1 MDMHPQVDAQGSS
14 DLNSTDLPD
23 VDAAHVYV
31 MMKKNTRVSR
41 NIRACW
47 FFRHLGRQVSFT
59 PLISV
64 ENLTEELNLVSVIPK
79 NPEMKLLLGQTYQV
93 SVGPDTIVTFLSY
106 QYKLSFTL
114 DLSPSMMTVDIQ
126 NASYVYDG
134 ILTSLSRC
142 LRGLVMPLYIP
153 GSCIHYSPDLYISVI
168 CHTPVVCSFTN
179 QVLVQGVKINQSN
192 VDHYLKHIEFE
203 LNQFEAALSSSFV
216 SLLKLYKRKESFF
229 LDEDEEEDRERQ
241 FNLTDHIGTPEAGF
255 TNMLRYGI
263 LSLQLLP
270 ENSSSGII
278 IITDGIVGLPN
289 SYLIEL
295 LLNQMRNNT
304 TMCSFIKVGSPS
316 SLYRKLAHVPHIE
329 LMQAIAT
336 ATFGAYLGT
345 GPDVSEEK
353 GEANLYHRAI
363 LFWSFQRG
371 LEGFKYDIT
380 HFSDEDMP
388 GSISWIKRMLNRHPI
403 TKESYGAECLRKER
417 EKRTVV
423 AGLHSVLS
431 VRLREGYTIKS
442 VAFKK
447 DNTEIHVKL
456 HFPWRDYGKIEYAA
470 SAPWPLNYSS
480 SITTIEVTVEGSYD
494 LLHEMLCK
502 GNKEVKSNLRL
513 NNIKTLWTILERIS
527 STDKMLE
534 HLQSF
539 SSEPV
544 YYQTPE
550 SIRSGVPL
558 FYIQPDG
565 PSINTQLKASTPE
578 KFAVFWKAVI
588 QLDTNNWQKWLHSH
602 RIGLVLEHDRQ
613 FPKCF
618 QVPNAS
624 SRFSSIQCRQT
635 LASLS
640 LLLREWSTFV
650 LAENHSYIKFLVQEQ
665 DKPPKFFCVLRLTSK
680 APNMIIRL
688 GFLGGTPASIRLE
701 ELRILREKIRD
712 LCFPQ
717 RGTQKTQKMSISSAP
732 GGLDKVVKPHK
743 SPLNREGSEI
753 ACCVLLR
760 KPVEKILVVY
770 ESKPSDMTVV
780 KEAPKDL
787 TTRKLQDPMR
797 SVFRTLTHY
806 LQHQRWVWNIQANT
820 KSTLSM
826 TAIGRMLA
834 TITKLRLQEG
844 FHFAV
849 SNAGV
854 TNLVLE
860 VDMKESEEASED
872 DSSNIH
878 ACVVQYIIFPPH
890 TRSTDDSLSEDDRDD
905 TETTEADGEVQIVTE
920 CWVEP
925 QYGVC
930 CNNTPER
937 QHFNG
942 LTYLDIA
949 KTFFPYDYECVSSLT
964 TFEHLMYMC
973 DNSALPSPDLLASRQ
988 SSPPSTPGHRFSG
1001 RREESFRSEPTV
1013 NFIPFP
1019 FDLLSVLPRSQQ
1031 AELLFST
1038 FVIGEASSRSEES
1051 HEDIKK
1057 PNEILLELF
1066 YDKLKDAHNKEI
1078 ILSDDECNRV
1088 ISHIYQRTR
1097 DPKVNPIP
1105 FSYIPQG
1112 FSSSG
1117 NSFVFEPG
1125 VLSETDT
1132 TDASSTSVKRSSGS
1146 RFLKSPDPGVQA
1158 KERQGLD
1165 QQNQFYPKKF
1175 AEKEPN
1181 KSAATKGNAQSE
1193 TGHCPM
1199 WKCYVKKDVTAD
1211 HLLITFVPASY
1222 DDLLLLNQVTRA
1234 VTSQEDVSS
1243 DNLSH
1248 HPHEHSDVKDHSK
1261 VSVHPSSTSPDKS
1274 KINHPAISLTRTSE
1288 HSDQIE
1294 EVQLNLMSSNIKSH
1308 TNACGSLHLPIYVY
1322 SCQLKNV
1329 TNSLVNRWS
1338 FNLPDDIFE
1347 DLTFLQETLDEGKS
1361 PRSPRGQFLSFDQP
1375 ADEMNDKDS
1384 WRSSLDRRSTDSNS
1398 FRLESFKEHC
1408 KLVTD
1413 IYLNSFVLAVFRSL
1427 QHNYFVDSVDVDAAI
1442 NNICE
1447 ELHPLETDMT
1457 SYLQATCSHLHQLV
1471 EKARS
1476 REKYSTESGQRSGSI
1491 SSYHKQQAVRFL
1503 EFDLHKEEEAPK
1515 LPEVLQLPQQAI
1527 EITEEKWASLVPE
1540 QCIQIKENHKLTE
1553 LIRSRFTEAI
1563 EKCLRPVP
1571 SLPDFYFYYP
1581 NNEQLESEDDMEDKE
1596 EFDVNEEDNA
1606 DDTQD
1611 LVDIIIPMNEVISGG
1626 SSLESNIDDTSFDC
1640 NISNISIE
1648 RDPMPLFVHFTCTIK
1663 QKSDFQHISLQSVP
1677 QCFGEITKG
1686 LPEPIHTID
1695 FSDFKVTFDINCLT
1709 LLNEIDQP
1717 TPRKPS
1723 YRRLLSNISQ
1733 TSASGKDDADEKL
1746 SALVGSPKPLGDPV
1760 SHLPKPQ
1767 HAAVYSVKD
1776 EIEYLMQ
1783 EEVISSLRCM
1793 HPITADTLAFVAK
1806 YISSAA
1812 QYNSRTVMYQTVNL
1826 QFVFGAEQSLNMFIE
1841 ELERQSFPGCRLT
1854 KEGDF
1859 YFLIINKTRFQNMG
1873 PLDPNRSTANSEG
1886 VIISK
1891 EERSFSLPCVFPD
1904 LADQEG
1910 VPSGSRSL
1918 VNMGEEAGGSEASE
1932 NKQRPRS
1939 CSDAKVNQRTK
1950 VSLNV
1955 GSTDVKAVISLPEA
1969 NAVGPTLQDLRISE
1983 LDVNAEQSLKKSSSF
1998 AGLQGGRSANLT
2010 ANNSR
2015 SRHCS
2020 APSGNN
2026 TMLSR
2031 PSTMPQSPSVISSRE
2046 STTDDGFDGDVSDME
2061 LDESASMSDISGYYP
2076 ELPDYWLLMQ
2086 VHQDKTEVFFH
2097 SREPVDSDS
2106 AASTANKVLY
2116 SSVIKGIQSVCKK
2129 VNQAL
2134 LLKELNKTKMCNS
2147 LLVPEADEDF
2157 KWTNK
2162 RPTSQRLSGDGDDL
2176 DEDDSEDGQGYL
2188 AAAMDFV
2195 PGHFNCEV
2203 VYRRYFVL
2211 PPRLK
2216 PAIQR
2221 GGNTPKGLVV
2231 LRQALNNFLVSNRKN
2246 MFVIEELS
2254 SHNVFYLRLKENQI
2268 APESEV
2274 DLEASLADV
2283 NRQPGKSDSDTVSM
2297 ASSLG
2302 HQSSRTEEVVELTV
2316 HGIENVGQE
2325 VRDDLMK
2332 MLQNKLDDAL
2342 LEDIC
2347 FMLRKNPQCKLK
2359 PDDIAFIQK
2368 PGQLPSTSLLLTIPG
2383 HCSMYLVA
2391 LMYYLRQNLLQF
2403 LHTPNYMDSNPA
2415 SQFHDIYDGVY
2426 TAIPA
2431 DKVYIY
2437 VRPEKGGGKGIACV
2451 SVNLVDGQGKQVKLL
2466 NCPSPIKNNMPS
2478 LSDATEFDKYVQTTI
2493 HEKSASSRPGPT
2505 ALISFNIWECGNCD
2519 LTFFSDKL
2527 ILALRHSLCDIVM
2540 EYFML
2545 TTPICSV
2552 PRNLTESFAPPVSSL
2567 PASPTKLPAETTER
2581 KHNPLTRKFSVD
2593 PPRSSTLT
2601 FSLFSSFSELRN
2613 TNSEDK
2619 VGKCLDFNSSP
2630 QSAGYMSQPRTPG
2643 GLSTQPLRPK
2653 DASLSDAQIQQQT
2666 IAKYENG
2673 EKGHLHPVFCSLAK
2687 HWMDF
2692 CCSIGVP
2699 SVYSTRLKFQSKFNV
2714 EFVLKEFQQSVMSIT
2729 SDTMLRIFK
2738 VIQTS
2743 SPLQPPYGVMFTPCK
2758 TTLKEA
2764 QMNRVLETMAAG
2776 GGQITLLAIGR
2787 SAEQWQSMVLEHQD
2801 LVPNISPSAVKGYK
2815 TSQRFVPQVPDSD
2828 NRGSEQTS
2836 LRLAERDFVPRQKLL
2851 LVVCEEKQLTLYLY
2865 NWHSDLISVVEKI
2878 ISRIIQW
2885 NNARAH
2891 LLDSVLAQKMG
2902 LFHHLQF
2909 SDLHYTPTQNPY
2921 TQTSAEVDSL
2931 IRYHAPPRESR
2942 RNSSISNKEK
2952 DRIMPRSTKRMIPF
2966 DQTYKN
2972 MRPPKI
2978 MGRLMCTYMSDP
2990 ISRHGLQAQDIR
3002 IQSRQD
3008 KQLLHQPIQGQQSL
3022 GSTHMTSQS
3031 QQSVAQPLLG
3041 SHPPLQAQQS
3051 VGSHPPLQAQPSLGS
3066 HPPLQAQQSLGSH
3079 PPLQSQQSLGSHMP
3093 LQGQHTTG
3101 PALPRKELCEDKVP
3115 VTSINDPVFQHGLH
3129 LHEAQK
3135 SIREDEERN
3144 KLYQLYLGWLQCSGK
3159 NKANP
3164 PIMEDYLAQLKRAS
3178 RLFHYCVTPLVFS
3191 PSWRQKVI
3199 QKTTGMGEKC
3209 KAEGT
3214 GCLSG
3219 LASTNI
3225 SAQVSSATTPAT
3237 PDKVQKTRS
3246 RHSSG
3251 TSNFSFKGKPT
3262 EEHSRKGSE
3271 AGLIGLGNIGRSK
3284 SDADEEEEP
3293 WHIALRKNFMLEY
3306 EQYLVSELSFIRF
3319 NVQPPLLKGRG
3330 QSSTLSSQGSNESP
3344 ESKQWTINL
3353 QKTMTGGIIVMELS
3367 YRQEYFCVRMFTID
3381 CSQFK
3386 VNVNQEMHLLFVDEC
3401 DKCKD
3406 LIHVHS
3412 FAHDFHLRWVQN
3424 YLADQRTCEVQD
3436 TFKDTFNL
3444 DSFLTE
3450 FKIVYP
3456 YPPSFSRNC
3465 IQIDSIILPEL
3476 PFPGVMLYD
3485 CMLKLVATKD
3495 VNCIYRMVGY
3505 MSETL
3510 GEKFAIVNL
3519 EKLDM
3524 STQTYLTEEDPEV
3537 RPELYDAGLIVMDS
3551 TVRKDEINDAMRLVL
3566 KYFTL
3571 LTRKRDWYPM
3581 KTLEE
3586 TLEKTYSKLSDAA
3599 AKESEAT
3606 SCVKSE
3612 DPSDL
3617 SKPVAVRQHICM
3629 MKEHVNY
3636 RGYSNTQQLLLF
3648 TAMNG
3653 HSERGRA
3660 EILELIET
3668 SKRKCRRNFLW
3679 NRLLATRFRETP
3691 VDNKKRHSGDS
3702 EEDLEQD
3709 VAPLNTADFVEL
3721 LDTVSMIPLD
3731 KIDPQLSPFY
3741 IMPYQWYHGLASS
3754 LMNKYRER
3762 YCTFFCPDKKTQ
3774 YLVVFNA
3781 NNLDMFFMLSLT
3793 DSTQK
3798 MELGVVTKETIS
3810 LQIKQSSYIHNVP
3823 LYSLQAYVE
3832 EIINVCCYQ
3841 VWASM
3846 TQ

>member
-59 PLISV
+59 PLTSV

-701 ELRILREKIRD
+701 ELRVLREKIRD

-890 TRSTDDSLSEDDRDD
+890 TRSTDDSSDDYLFRSLSEDDRDD

-973 DNSALPSPDLLASRQ
+973 DNSALPSPDLLASKQ

-1001 RREESFRSEPTV
+1001 KREESFRSEPTV

-1066 YDKLKDAHNKEI
+1066 FDKLKDAHNKEI
-1078 ILSDDECNRV
+1078 LLSDDECNRV

-1117 NSFVFEPG
+1117 NSFVYEPG

-1347 DLTFLQETLDEGKS
+1347 DLTFLQETLEEGKS

-1939 CSDAKVNQRTK
+1939 CSDTKVNQRTK

-2129 VNQAL
+2129 VNQVRTL
-2134 LLKELNKTKMCNS
+2134 TSIHNTETTIKEYR
-2147 LLVPEADEDF
+2147 DHY
-2157 KWTNK
+2157 
-2162 RPTSQRLSGDGDDL
+2162 QR
-2176 DEDDSEDGQGYL
+2176 
-2188 AAAMDFV
+2188 
-2195 PGHFNCEV
+2195 
-2203 VYRRYFVL
+2203 
-2211 PPRLK
+2211 
-2216 PAIQR
+2216 IQR
-2221 GGNTPKGLVV
+2221 PLSKNTDTTIKEYRHHYQRIQTP
-2231 LRQALNNFLVSNRKN
+2231 QSKN
-2246 MFVIEELS
+2246 TDTTI
-2254 SHNVFYLRLKENQI
+2254 KEY
-2268 APESEV
+2268 
-2274 DLEASLADV
+2274 
-2283 NRQPGKSDSDTVSM
+2283 
-2297 ASSLG
+2297 
-2302 HQSSRTEEVVELTV
+2302 
-2316 HGIENVGQE
+2316 
-2325 VRDDLMK
+2325 RDHYQRM
-2332 MLQNKLDDAL
+2332 
-2342 LEDIC
+2342 
-2347 FMLRKNPQCKLK
+2347 
-2359 PDDIAFIQK
+2359 
-2368 PGQLPSTSLLLTIPG
+2368 
-2383 HCSMYLVA
+2383 VA
-2391 LMYYLRQNLLQF
+2391 LQ
-2403 LHTPNYMDSNPA
+2403 
-2415 SQFHDIYDGVY
+2415 
-2426 TAIPA
+2426 
-2431 DKVYIY
+2431 
-2437 VRPEKGGGKGIACV
+2437 C
-2451 SVNLVDGQGKQVKLL
+2451 
-2466 NCPSPIKNNMPS
+2466 
-2478 LSDATEFDKYVQTTI
+2478 
-2493 HEKSASSRPGPT
+2493 PT

-3002 IQSRQD
+3002 IQSRQ
-3008 KQLLHQPIQGQQSL
+3008 G
-3022 GSTHMTSQS
+3022 
-3031 QQSVAQPLLG
+3031 
-3041 SHPPLQAQQS
+3041 
-3051 VGSHPPLQAQPSLGS
+3051 
-3066 HPPLQAQQSLGSH
+3066 
-3079 PPLQSQQSLGSHMP
+3079 
-3093 LQGQHTTG
+3093 
-3101 PALPRKELCEDKVP
+3101 
-3115 VTSINDPVFQHGLH
+3115 
-3129 LHEAQK
+3129 
-3135 SIREDEERN
+3135 
-3144 KLYQLYLGWLQCSGK
+3144 
-3159 NKANP
+3159 
-3164 PIMEDYLAQLKRAS
+3164 
-3178 RLFHYCVTPLVFS
+3178 
-3191 PSWRQKVI
+3191 
-3199 QKTTGMGEKC
+3199 
-3209 KAEGT
+3209 
-3214 GCLSG
+3214 
-3219 LASTNI
+3219 
-3225 SAQVSSATTPAT
+3225 
-3237 PDKVQKTRS
+3237 
-3246 RHSSG
+3246 
-3251 TSNFSFKGKPT
+3251 
-3262 EEHSRKGSE
+3262 KGS
-3271 AGLIGLGNIGRSK
+3271 
-3284 SDADEEEEP
+3284 
-3293 WHIALRKNFMLEY
+3293 
-3306 EQYLVSELSFIRF
+3306 
-3319 NVQPPLLKGRG
+3319 
-3330 QSSTLSSQGSNESP
+3330 
-3344 ESKQWTINL
+3344 
-3353 QKTMTGGIIVMELS
+3353 
-3367 YRQEYFCVRMFTID
+3367 
-3381 CSQFK
+3381 
-3386 VNVNQEMHLLFVDEC
+3386 
-3401 DKCKD
+3401 
-3406 LIHVHS
+3406 
-3412 FAHDFHLRWVQN
+3412 
-3424 YLADQRTCEVQD
+3424 
-3436 TFKDTFNL
+3436 
-3444 DSFLTE
+3444 
-3450 FKIVYP
+3450 
-3456 YPPSFSRNC
+3456 
-3465 IQIDSIILPEL
+3465 
-3476 PFPGVMLYD
+3476 
-3485 CMLKLVATKD
+3485 
-3495 VNCIYRMVGY
+3495 
-3505 MSETL
+3505 
-3510 GEKFAIVNL
+3510 
-3519 EKLDM
+3519 
-3524 STQTYLTEEDPEV
+3524 
-3537 RPELYDAGLIVMDS
+3537 
-3551 TVRKDEINDAMRLVL
+3551 
-3566 KYFTL
+3566 
-3571 LTRKRDWYPM
+3571 
-3581 KTLEE
+3581 
-3586 TLEKTYSKLSDAA
+3586 
-3599 AKESEAT
+3599 
-3606 SCVKSE
+3606 
-3612 DPSDL
+3612 
-3617 SKPVAVRQHICM
+3617 
-3629 MKEHVNY
+3629 
-3636 RGYSNTQQLLLF
+3636 
-3648 TAMNG
+3648 
-3653 HSERGRA
+3653 
-3660 EILELIET
+3660 
-3668 SKRKCRRNFLW
+3668 
-3679 NRLLATRFRETP
+3679 
-3691 VDNKKRHSGDS
+3691 
-3702 EEDLEQD
+3702 
-3709 VAPLNTADFVEL
+3709 
-3721 LDTVSMIPLD
+3721 
-3731 KIDPQLSPFY
+3731 
-3741 IMPYQWYHGLASS
+3741 
-3754 LMNKYRER
+3754 
-3762 YCTFFCPDKKTQ
+3762 
-3774 YLVVFNA
+3774 
-3781 NNLDMFFMLSLT
+3781 
-3793 DSTQK
+3793 
-3798 MELGVVTKETIS
+3798 IS
-3810 LQIKQSSYIHNVP
+3810 
-3823 LYSLQAYVE
+3823 
-3832 EIINVCCYQ
+3832 
-3841 VWASM
+3841 
-3846 TQ
+3846 